1 MPGEIKEMASA
12 VRDWKRLY
20 SLQDAVL
27 KWVHGAEHRFYLSGG
42 TALGRGYCHHRYSE
56 DLDFFVNDAGE
67 FLLWLDRCLEA
78 IRQGAITIGND
89 FEVILREE
97 RFGRAVLHGPEPL
110 KIEFINDVPSRIGE
124 PWLHPELG
132 RLDTCEN
139 ILANKITALVDRLS
153 PKDMADIF
161 WLCCRMDLDIFA
173 AIEGATGK
181 AAGIFP
187 PLVAQALEQG
197 LRQGVPSVFWI
208 DAPQEDEFRQG
219 ITNLIQTIMI

>member
-1 MPGEIKEMASA
+1 MAST
-12 VRDWKRLY
+12 VRNWTRLY

-27 KWVHGAEHRFYLSGG
+27 KWVRGTEHRFYLSGG

-67 FLLWLDRCLEA
+67 FPLWLDRCLEA
-78 IRQGAITIGND
+78 IRQGAIKIGSD
-89 FEVILREE
+89 FQIILREE
-97 RFGRAVLHGPEPL
+97 RFGRAVLLGPEQL

-124 PWLHPELG
+124 PWSHPELG

-153 PKDMADIF
+153 PKDMADIY
-161 WLCCRMDLDIFA
+161 WLCCRMELDIFA
-173 AIEGATGK
+173 AIEGASGK

-197 LRQGVPSVFWI
+197 MQQGVPAVFWI
-208 DAPQEDEFRQG
+208 VAPQEDEFRQG
-219 ITNLIQTIMI
+219 ITNLIQTIMM